1 VCAVSAV
8 ILSCSAILLSGC
20 AGLVSSANSTGNPP
34 PPSALVISN
43 VQTVSATTSTS
54 QVIWT
59 TNVAADSSVDYGTTT
74 AYGNSTPIDSAMVT
88 SHQVTLSGLAAGT
101 IYYYQVN
108 STDAKGNHGHS
119 SNKFS
124 TGGFSLSGTIT
135 PATGGSGATLALS
148 GTANATT
155 TTDSAGN
162 YTFVGLANGTYSI
175 VPSHAGFT
183 ITPSSQSVSVNGANI
198 IGVNFTDTAQ
208 TFSISGTISPTAGSS
223 GATVM
228 LSGAAS
234 ATTTANSLGA
244 YTFTGVASGSYAIT
258 PSNTGYTFT
267 PVSQSVT
274 VSTVNVTGVN
284 FTDSAAAV
292 APTITTQPTNQTV
305 TAGQTAT
312 FAVVA
317 GGTAPLSYQWQKN
330 GANIAGAT
338 AASYTTPVT
347 ATADSGSMF
356 RVVVSNTAG
365 TVTSAAA
372 TLTVTVAPVAPTIAT
387 QPGNQTVTAGQKA
400 TFAVVATGTAPLS
413 YQWQKNS
420 ANISGATLASYTTSA
435 TTTTDNG
442 STFQVVVSNSAGS
455 VTSRAATLTVNPA
468 VVAPTITTQ
477 PTNQTVTAGQTASF
491 SVVASGTAPL
501 SYQWQKNG
509 ANISGATFASYIT
522 PATTSADNGS
532 TFQVVVSNSAG
543 SMTSSAASLTVNP
556 DTIPPIVAITSPVSG
571 ATVSGTITVT
581 ASASDNVAVAS
592 VQLQVDGANVGAAD
606 TASPYSFSLDTLTL
620 SNGSHNLTA
629 FAIDTSGNQAT
640 SAAVG
645 ITISNQS
652 NGATA
657 AYANNGAGCP
667 INTVPGGPTDL
678 VTSYTCPLP
687 NPTGAGN
694 LLVMWVRYSDANS
707 PTLSF
712 TTNLGTLTAT
722 QAVSCLDNANN
733 QTESRLYY
741 VANVPAGINVVTVNF
756 STSSSY
762 VQLQPYEFYNV
773 ATTSALDQAVCQVSS
788 GTSISSGALP
798 DLSVS
803 GDLVVQFGFADNGVG
818 ISSCAIGSQ
827 SNITWTMRA
836 ALIASSEPMCFQYG
850 NYNSTASFSPNMTFG
865 TSVSYVSLSA
875 AFRAANA
882 GTPPG
887 SGIRVVY
894 IQHDDGY
901 SQGANALKFQLPIS
915 GNLAVE
921 LTSAG
926 CSSNTLSSCPYPTG
940 FSDGTNT
947 WNLISGAQY
956 LSSTGSSQETVGS
969 NWYASNVA
977 PGYYTLNV
985 TQHGCTGGCAPFPD
999 SYIMFDI
1006 AGASANPLDLGFG
1019 GAGNG
1024 LASISN
1030 ISATSAPITTFTA
1043 APSGPNE
1050 LILAQAGYEW
1060 DTFTGLTSPNGAQFV
1075 SAYYTAETNYSWC
1088 DLNGGW
1094 GLLYNGSSTA
1104 PVTWTWAHDSSQF
1117 PGAGRGLALGVAF
1130 K

>member
-1 VCAVSAV
+1 M
-8 ILSCSAILLSGC
+8 
-20 AGLVSSANSTGNPP
+20 
-34 PPSALVISN
+34 
-43 VQTVSATTSTS
+43 
-54 QVIWT
+54 
-59 TNVAADSSVDYGTTT
+59 GTTT
-74 AYGNSTPIDSAMVT
+74 VT
-88 SHQVTLSGLAAGT
+88 VNGLP
-101 IYYYQVN
+101 
-108 STDAKGNHGHS
+108 
-119 SNKFS
+119 SNANGYNVYVYADGDN
-124 TGGFSLSGTIT
+124 GGATRSGT
-135 PATGGSGATLALS
+135 
-148 GTANATT
+148 
-155 TTDSAGN
+155 
-162 YTFVGLANGTYSI
+162 Y
-175 VPSHAGFT
+175 
-183 ITPSSQSVSVNGANI
+183 Q
-198 IGVNFTDTAQ
+198 
-208 TFSISGTISPTAGSS
+208 ISGTGITTTNIGLTDAANTNFAGTFTQANNSNGNYVVFTIPNVAGFMISAIP
-223 GATVM
+223 
-228 LSGAAS
+228 GAAS
-234 ATTTANSLGA
+234 DTQERAPVNGIQIVPISSTTPDFTIGAMPGTATVVQGSSVA
-244 YTFTGVASGSYAIT
+244 YTVSVGALNGFTGSVSLSVSGL
-258 PSNTGYTFT
+258 P
-267 PVSQSVT
+267 
-274 VSTVNVTGVN
+274 
-284 FTDSAAAV
+284 
-292 APTITTQPTNQTV
+292 
-305 TAGQTAT
+305 AGAT
-312 FAVVA
+312 FAFSPASVTP
-317 GGTAPLSYQWQKN
+317 GTNSTLT
-330 GANIAGAT
+330 IT
-338 AASYTTPVT
+338 AAANTPTGGPTTLT
-347 ATADSGSMF
+347 ITGTSGSL
-356 RVVVSNTAG
+356 SHTT
-365 TVTSAAA
+365 TV
-372 TLTVTVAPVAPTIAT
+372 TLTVT
-387 QPGNQTVTAGQKA
+387 
-400 TFAVVATGTAPLS
+400 
-413 YQWQKNS
+413 
-420 ANISGATLASYTTSA
+420 
-435 TTTTDNG
+435 
-442 STFQVVVSNSAGS
+442 
-455 VTSRAATLTVNPA
+455 
-468 VVAPTITTQ
+468 
-477 PTNQTVTAGQTASF
+477 
-491 SVVASGTAPL
+491 
-501 SYQWQKNG
+501 
-509 ANISGATFASYIT
+509 
-522 PATTSADNGS
+522 
-532 TFQVVVSNSAG
+532 
-543 SMTSSAASLTVNP
+543 P
-556 DTIPPIVAITSPVSG
+556 DTTPPTVSITSPTSG

-581 ASASDNVAVAS
+581 ASASDDVAVAS
-592 VQLQVDGANVGAAD
+592 VDLQVDGTNVGAAD
-606 TASPYSFSLDTLTL
+606 TTSPYSFSLDTTTL

-629 FAIDTSGNQAT
+629 VAIDTSGNQAA

-652 NGATA
+652 GSATA

-694 LLVMWVRYSDANS
+694 LLVMWVRYSNANS

-773 ATTSALDQAVCQVSS
+773 ATTSALDRAVCQVSS

-798 DLSVS
+798 DLSTS
-803 GDLVVQFGFADNGVG
+803 GDLVVQFSFADNGTA
-818 ISSCAIGSQ
+818 ISSCAMGSQ
-827 SNITWTMRA
+827 SNIIWKMRA
-836 ALIASSEPMCFQYG
+836 ALIASPEPMCFQYG
-850 NYNSTASFSPNMTFG
+850 NYNSTTSFSPTMTFG
-865 TSVSYVSLSA
+865 TSVNYVSLSA
-875 AFRAANA
+875 AFKAANA

-894 IQHDDGY
+894 VQHDDGY

-921 LTSAG
+921 QTSAG

-969 NWYASNVA
+969 NWYASNIA

-1006 AGASANPLDLGFG
+1006 VGASANPLDLGFG

-1060 DTFTGLTSPNGAQFV
+1060 DTFTGLTSPNGAQFL